1 MDEEAD
7 IQNNDL
13 VTSVN
18 DGIEVIVPAHIQAMA
33 KKMQEKKA
41 NIKES
46 ILKER
51 KKLRELE
58 LEKGEAGREDL
69 RKKVNDLEKKEADI
83 LATAAE
89 TFKKAYPPQ
98 ELTASELGAKESDYD
113 EVLEMIR
120 YSLVFSKNQEFNYT
134 IITELKKC
142 TTVKGFRYYVLFLEF
157 HSYNLTEMNEYKVN
171 FYNKGKKPNG
181 QQIPDNVSEAIVI
194 EIKGTDQETNKV
206 IEEIDKLLTEQLR
219 DFKEKDLSGDLDEEH
234 KQWVVLYFAT
244 KFFLSE
250 LALEQVIKFI
260 NEVHYSPSFCF
271 AFIFKKIE
279 DAIIIPNS
287 CDTYVKFIPYEKDSY
302 MFYQLIW
309 TILSEQEKKLL
320 TRFPSPAV
328 VRELLAEY
336 EQFRMSI
343 NSTAQKLI
351 AMYRV
356 HQSEHPTQKMP
367 DYDLQEYRLRKYGF
381 LQGLTLLRELL
392 ELENP
397 KDDIVYKDLVLLY
410 CDFDSQYFPVS
421 AEKSAINFTK
431 QRITIEQIL
440 SKSSFNSSCTMKQF
454 TVCEILKEACKQL
467 VFSPH
472 IHPDLKQSMVLM
484 IEVIDGQIEQ
494 MSNPIIETRPKR
506 GQGKKPAEVNP
517 NFARDHADRKN
528 LIMYSGHAEFGISIH
543 NDDIALI
550 EGHSNKIRVIL
561 KDFFRETIEKFIEY
575 VARKHKFL
583 LIDDYEYL
591 MSKIEP
597 DFLGVYM
604 DYLEPL
610 PKKIANP
617 SEGAIR
623 LLYDIIAQSNDK
635 FKVPEIYSIFIARF
649 GSSFPKI
656 SPDLTK
662 HLFYYSLTT
671 VKRIGLIHEN
681 NRMAQILQKN
691 FYKKTGY
698 RNQQHQTTTL
708 N

>member
-7 IQNNDL
+7 IQNNDFM
-13 VTSVN
+13 TSVN
-18 DGIEVIVPAHIQAMA
+18 DGIEVIVPSHIQAMV

-41 NIKES
+41 TIKES
-46 ILKER
+46 ILRER

-58 LEKGEAGREDL
+58 LERGEAGKEDL
-69 RKKVNDLEKKEADI
+69 RKKLNDLERREADI
-83 LATAAE
+83 LASTAEA
-89 TFKKAYPPQ
+89 FKTDPSPHGLLLN
-98 ELTASELGAKESDYD
+98 ELLPKESDYD
-113 EVLEMIR
+113 DMLEMFR
-120 YSLVFSKNQEFNYT
+120 LSLVFSKNQEFNYT
-134 IITELKKC
+134 IITELHKC
-142 TTVKGFRYYVLFLEF
+142 TAVKGFRYYVLFLEF

-171 FYNKGKKPNG
+171 FYNKANKANG
-181 QQIPDNVSEAIVI
+181 HHIPDSVSEAIVI
-194 EIKGTDQETNKV
+194 EIKGADQETNKV
-206 IEEIDKLLTEQLR
+206 IEEIDKLLTLQLK
-219 DFKEKDLSGDLDEEH
+219 DFKNTDTEGQLDEEH

-260 NEVHYSPSFCF
+260 NEVHYTPSLCF

-287 CDTYVKFIPYEKDSY
+287 CDTYVKFIPYEKDSC
-302 MFYQLIW
+302 MFYQLLW
-309 TILSEQEKKLL
+309 NILSDQDKKLL
-320 TRFPSPAV
+320 TRLPSPAV

-351 AMYRV
+351 AIYRV
-356 HQSEHPTQKMP
+356 HQSEQPTQRMSEQEL
-367 DYDLQEYRLRKYGF
+367 YEYRLRKFGF
-381 LQGLTLLRELL
+381 LQGLTLLRQLL
-392 ELENP
+392 EIENS
-397 KDDIVYKDLVLLY
+397 KDDMVYKDLVMLY
-410 CDFDSQYFPVS
+410 CDFDCQYFPVS

-431 QRITIEQIL
+431 QRVTLEYVL
-440 SKSSFNSSCTMKQF
+440 SRSYFNSSCAMKQF
-454 TVCEILKEACKQL
+454 AVCEMLRDACEHLSSSQF
-467 VFSPH
+467 VH
-472 IHPDLKQSMVLM
+472 QDLKQNMLSMLESINTQM
-484 IEVIDGQIEQ
+484 EQ
-494 MSNPIIETRPKR
+494 MTRPKPETRTRR
-506 GQGKKPAEVNP
+506 GQGKKPVEANP
-517 NFARDHADRKN
+517 SLARDHADRKN
-528 LIMYSGHAEFGISIH
+528 LIIYSGQTELDLPMH
-543 NDDIALI
+543 NDEIAVI
-550 EGHSNKIRVIL
+550 ESNSNKIRL
-561 KDFFRETIEKFIEY
+561 LFRDFFRETVEKFIDHL
-575 VARKHKFL
+575 ARKHKFL
-583 LIDDYEYL
+583 LIDDYDYL

-656 SPDLTK
+656 SPELTK